1 MNVVQQTEVSNRL
14 LQVIQELSLARDLKS
29 IVEIIR
35 HAARE
40 LTGSDGATFVLR
52 DGDKCYYVDEDAIT
66 PLWKGLRFP
75 LNACVSG
82 WTILHKKNAIIPDIY
97 NDERV
102 PVDAYRPTFV
112 KSMVMIP
119 IRKDNPIGAIGNYW
133 AKPHKATEEEVRILE
148 ALADTTSISLQN
160 IQLLSDLTHQ
170 LNLRDEFIAIS
181 AHELRTPL
189 TPLSLQLGL
198 LSRYMKGQSPQIDTM
213 LLKVKNQLGVF
224 SKLIDNLLD
233 VSRIHL
239 GQFSHQKTRTE
250 LCKIVQENVN
260 LLRLSSRG
268 EITFNCVNSIWG
280 EWDEERIGQVV
291 RNLILNAI
299 KFGGGKSIEVDIQVE
314 EAMAVFSVKDHGL
327 GISREDQARIFRR
340 FERAHDYKNYGG
352 MGLGLYVVSKILED
366 HGGEIS
372 VESELNEGST
382 FRVRLPITH

>member
-1 MNVVQQTEVSNRL
+1 MNVVQQSEVSHRL
-14 LQVIQELSLARDLKS
+14 IQVIHELSLARDLQS
-29 IVEIIR
+29 IVDIIR

-40 LTGSDGATFVLR
+40 LTGADGATFVLR

-75 LNACVSG
+75 LKACVSG
-82 WTILHKKNAIIPDIY
+82 WAMLNKQNVIIPDIY
-97 NDERV
+97 NDPRV
-102 PVDAYRPTFV
+102 PVDAYKPTFV

-119 IRKDNPIGAIGNYW
+119 IRKESPIGAIGNYW
-133 AKPHKATEEEVRILE
+133 AKPHEATSEEIKILE
-148 ALADTTSISLQN
+148 SLADTTAISLQN

-170 LNLRDEFIAIS
+170 LNLRDEFISIS

-189 TPLSLQLGL
+189 TPLNLQLGL
-198 LSRYMKGQSPQIDTM
+198 LSKHLKGQSPKVDLM
-213 LLKVKNQLGVF
+213 LDKARTQLNDF

-239 GQFSHQKTRTE
+239 GQFSHQKVRTE
-250 LCKIVQENVN
+250 LCKIVQDNVN
-260 LLRLSSRG
+260 LLRLSSKG
-268 EITFNCVNSIWG
+268 EITMNCAMNIWG

-299 KFGGGKSIEVDIQVE
+299 KFGEGKLIEVEVRTEQ
-314 EAMAVFSVKDHGL
+314 AMAVFSVKDHGM
-327 GISREDQARIFRR
+327 GISRADQARIFRR
-340 FERAHDYKNYGG
+340 FERAHDYKNFGG

-366 HGGEIS
+366 HGGDIS

-382 FRVRLPITH
+382 FTVRLPITH

>member
-1 MNVVQQTEVSNRL
+1 MNVVQQSEISEKLV
-14 LQVIQELSLARDLKS
+14 QVIQKLSLARDLQS
-29 IVEIIR
+29 IVDIIR

-75 LNACVSG
+75 LRACVSG
-82 WTILHKKNAIIPDIY
+82 WAMLNKQNVIIPDIY
-97 NDERV
+97 KDSRV

-119 IRKDNPIGAIGNYW
+119 IRKENPIGAIGTYW
-133 AKPHKATEEEVRILE
+133 AKPHEATQEEVRILE
-148 ALADTTSISLQN
+148 SLADTTSISLQN

-189 TPLSLQLGL
+189 TPLGLQLNL
-198 LSRYMKGQSPQIDTM
+198 LSKYIKGQSPQVDQM
-213 LLKVKNQLGVF
+213 LDKAKNQLNDF

-239 GQFSHQKTRTE
+239 GQFSHQKSRTE
-250 LCKIVQENVN
+250 LCKIVQDNVN
-260 LLRLSSRG
+260 LLRLSSKG
-268 EITFNCVNSIWG
+268 EIKFNCANTIWG
-280 EWDEERIGQVV
+280 DWDGERIGQVV

-299 KFGGGKSIEVDIQVE
+299 RFGEGKLIEVDVHVE
-314 EAMAVFSVKDHGL
+314 NAMAVFSVKDHGL
-327 GISREDQARIFRR
+327 GISRADQARIFRR

-366 HGGEIS
+366 HGGEIT
-372 VESELNEGST
+372 VESEVNQGST
-382 FRVRLPITH
+382 FTVRLPITH